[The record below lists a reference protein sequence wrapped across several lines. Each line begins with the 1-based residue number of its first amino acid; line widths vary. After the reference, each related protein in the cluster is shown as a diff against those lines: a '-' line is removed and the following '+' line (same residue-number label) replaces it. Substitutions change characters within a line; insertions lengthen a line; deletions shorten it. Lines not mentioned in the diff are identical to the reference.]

1 MGRKNGVLRLMTVPF
16 IDLATQQTRLRPEI
30 DARLNN
36 VLDHGRYIMG
46 PEVDELEANLCKRL
60 NVKHTISCSSGTD
73 ALILGL
79 LGLGVKPGEGVI
91 VPSFTFAAS
100 AEAIAVLGAVPIFA
114 EVEETSFNL
123 DPDRL
128 ADALAAG
135 QKAGLNVVGVI
146 PVGLFGQP
154 AALDKIATFSKDNGL
169 WMLDDAA
176 QSFGATLSEKI
187 VGTFGSATATS
198 FFPAKPLGCYGDGGA
213 LFTNDD
219 QLAAIAR
226 SARVHGQG
234 ADKYENERLGMTARL
249 DTMQAAVLLAK
260 LGIFDEELT
269 LRQKAAD
276 RYADKLVGCGIMI
289 PELSATATSSWA
301 QYVIRLPKGTDRQAV
316 QDSMRKD
323 GVPTAVYYPRP
334 MHTQKPYAHYPIS
347 RGGLNVTEALAA
359 DVLALPMHPY
369 LDSAIQDKVGEALKA
384 AL

>member
-1 MGRKNGVLRLMTVPF
+1 MSIPF
-16 IDLATQQTRLRPEI
+16 IDLATQQKRLRPEI
-30 DARLNN
+30 EARLNK
-36 VLDHGRYIMG
+36 VLDHGSYIMG
-46 PEVDELEANLCKRL
+46 AEVVELEAAFCKRL
-60 NVKHTISCSSGTD
+60 TVKHTISCSSGTD

-79 LGLGVKPGEGVI
+79 LGLGVNAGDGVI

-100 AEAIAVLGAVPIFA
+100 AEAIAVLGAACVFA

-128 ADALAAG
+128 EDALAAG
-135 QKAGLNVVGVI
+135 KDAGLKMVGVM

-154 AALDKIATFSKDNGL
+154 AALDKIAKFAKDNDL

-176 QSFGATLSEKI
+176 QSFGATLSDKA
-187 VGTFGSATATS
+187 VGTFGAATATS

-213 LFTNDD
+213 LFTDDD

-234 ADKYENERLGMTARL
+234 ANKYENERIGMTARL

-269 LRQKAAD
+269 LRQHAAV
-276 RYADKLVGCGIMI
+276 RYADKLAGTGVII
-289 PELSATATSSWA
+289 PKLSTMATSSWA
-301 QYVIRLPKGTDRQAV
+301 QYVIRLPKGADRKAI
-316 QDSMRKD
+316 QDKMKED
-323 GVPTAVYYPRP
+323 NVPTAVYYPRP
-334 MHTQKPYAHYPIS
+334 MHTQKPYARYPLTK
-347 RGGLNVTEALAA
+347 GGLAITEALAA

-369 LDSAIQDKVGEALKA
+369 LDADTQDKVAEALKG